1 MNFKR
6 FLSLK
11 PFFSLGPLRNTH
23 HFLLSSSTPTYLFDQ
38 DFLGKYHAR
47 IFTEFLQLDSSHQ
60 SSQSVKLND
69 PLTYFISSVFDGTT
83 ADSGNTDHL
92 FLLDQIPPSLWA
104 KSPTDF
110 GKIHSARP
118 IKIQINTPKFLS
130 RINQHPVR
138 KEGLRGKKPII
149 EDNKSSLS
157 LVLIPIIP

>member
-1 MNFKR
+1 MNFQR

-11 PFFSLGPLRNTH
+11 PFFSLGPLRNTQ

-47 IFTEFLQLDSSHQ
+47 IFLSHEEEIILQLDSSHQ
-60 SSQSVKLND
+60 SSQSGKLND

-83 ADSGNTDHL
+83 ADSGHTDHL

-104 KSPTDF
+104 KSPTVI
-110 GKIHSARP
+110 GKIHSAHP

-130 RINQHPVR
+130 RMNQHTVR
-138 KEGLRGKKPII
+138 KEGLRDKKPII

-157 LVLIPIIP
+157 LY